1 MSDTS
6 SFKQADSIY
15 FAANTPDVVA
25 STCLSRAQSFFNML
39 RANAYLEK
47 LSNMWRMYHGAYE
60 HDLGY
65 GHRVNFTGDQG
76 ELIQFPVNHFRN
88 LARHIYIMI
97 TSNRPI
103 MEARAVNSDAK
114 SESQT
119 IIADGILDYYM
130 REKHLEDVLNKAV
143 ELAIV
148 LGAGY
153 IKLAWNA
160 MGGNLYD
167 ADPETGEFNY
177 EGEIE
182 FTTLT
187 PFDVVVDGTK
197 ENWDNDWILC
207 RSFQNRYNL
216 MAKYPEL
223 ADKIRGIPSKT
234 DSSVYRLAVWSN
246 DETDDIAVYE
256 FFHRQSEALP
266 EGRYM
271 LFLDSDCILQDAKM
285 PYRTI
290 PIFRIV
296 PAEILGTP
304 YGYTDMFDIM
314 PIQELINS
322 LFSTIATNENAFGVQ
337 NLFVPRGAD
346 IAVNQLEG
354 AMNIIEGN
362 MKPEPLNLTQT
373 PAEIFKFLDM
383 CIQSAETISG
393 VNSVARGNPEAS
405 LKSGTAL
412 ALVQS
417 MALQFVSGLQ
427 QSYVKLIENVGT
439 GLLSI
444 LKDFAMTPKIVT
456 LVGVSN
462 RSMLKEF
469 TGDDISEINRVVV
482 DVGNPL
488 SRTIAGRVQMAEQ
501 LLQMKLLTDP
511 QQYFQVINT
520 GRLDDMYNIEMKEL
534 LTIKRENEKLLN
546 GENPLVSPT
555 DKHSQHVQE
564 HKAVLDDPDL
574 RENPEL
580 VKIVM
585 DHIEA
590 HLNALRNTD
599 PGLLQ
604 LIGEQQLPPLP
615 GQQTGPSGTPP
626 SPGGPTPN
634 VQGGPHGVIPP
645 PGQGPAPILSNPA
658 LGPIT
663 PGVTLSN
670 GQAPMALPN
679 IPQPPGQFRN
689 LPVMANQMTPPMRK

>member
-1 MSDTS
+1 MSNS
-6 SFKQADSIY
+6 SNYSNPDDVY
-15 FAANTPDVVA
+15 FAAATANVVA
-25 STCLSRAQSFFNML
+25 STCLARAQSFFNML

-47 LSNMWRMYHGAYE
+47 LQQMWRAYHGAYE

-65 GHRVNFTGDQG
+65 GHRVNFTGEQG

-97 TSNRPI
+97 TANRPI
-103 MEARAVNSDAK
+103 MEARAINTDYK
-114 SESQT
+114 SESQA
-119 IIADGILDYYM
+119 ILANGILDYYM
-130 REKHLEDVLNKAV
+130 REKHLEDALKKAV

-160 MGGNLYD
+160 TGGNLYD

-177 EGEIE
+177 EGEVE

-207 RSFQNRYNL
+207 RTFCNRYNL

-223 ADKIRGIPSKT
+223 AERIKGIPPKNQ
-234 DSSVYRLAVWSN
+234 SSTYRLAVWSN

-256 FFHRQSEALP
+256 FFHKQTEALP
-266 EGRYM
+266 EGRYV
-271 LFLDSDCILQDAKM
+271 LFLDEDIILQDAKM
-285 PYRTI
+285 PYRMI

-304 YGYTDMFDIM
+304 YGYTDMFDIF

-322 LFSTIATNENAFGVQ
+322 LYSTIATNQNAFGVQ
-337 NLFVPRGAD
+337 NLYVPRGAD

-354 AMNIIEGN
+354 SMNIIEGN
-362 MKPEPLNLTQT
+362 MKPEALNLTQT
-373 PAEIFKFLDM
+373 PAEVFKFLEM
-383 CIQSAETISG
+383 VIQAGETISA
-393 VNSVARGNPEAS
+393 VSAVTRGNPEAS

-417 MALQFVSGLQ
+417 MSLQFQSGLQ
-427 QSYVKLIENVGT
+427 QSYVKLVEDVGT
-439 GLLSI
+439 ALLSM
-444 LKDFAMTPKIVT
+444 LKDFAITPKIVT
-456 LVGVSN
+456 LVGKSN

-501 LLQMKLLTDP
+501 LLQMKLLATP

-520 GRLDDMYNIEMKEL
+520 GRLDATYEGELKEL
-534 LTIKRENEKLLN
+534 LTIKRENEKMLE
-546 GENPLVSPT
+546 GQAPQVSPT
-555 DKHSQHVQE
+555 DDHRTHMIE
-564 HKAVLDDPDL
+564 HKAVFDDPDL
-574 RENPEL
+574 RENADL
-580 VKIVM
+580 VKVAM

-599 PGLLQ
+599 PGLLSVY
-604 LIGEQQLPPLP
+604 GQQPLPPAP
-615 GQQTGPSGTPP
+615 GQQTGPGGTPP
-626 SPGGPTPN
+626 SPNGP
-634 VQGGPHGVIPP
+634 PP
-645 PGQGPAPILSNPA
+645 PGGNAPPGPGGAPMMTPPSM
-658 LGPIT
+658 GPIS
-663 PGVTLSN
+663 PGETLSN
-670 GQAPMALPN
+670 GAKPMPMPN
-679 IPQPPGQFRN
+679 IPAPPGQFKN
-689 LPVMANQMTPPMRK
+689 LPVMANQMSPPVR